1 MNISKNI
8 LSRVGWSCLSLT
20 LITLCA
26 TPTLQAQD
34 AGGRWQP
41 KVEIPWNR
49 YYAYAELLEHM
60 ERLRVAYPEF
70 VEFIDIGQSFEGRPM
85 RVMIL
90 TNRATGAHEDKAGMW
105 VDGNVHGNEVQ
116 GGEAAVYLAWWLLE
130 HYADNERAKE
140 LLDSRVFYILPAQN
154 PDGRD
159 HWFNQANT
167 QSSSR
172 TGTTPT
178 DNDRDGLFDEDDY
191 DDLDG
196 DGEILSMRKQVPMG
210 RGTHRLDIDDPRIMI
225 PVSGKQQGDW
235 IMLGR
240 EGIDNDGDG
249 RINEDGLGGY
259 DMNRN
264 WPSDWQPNHIQ
275 YGAGDYPFSYPEPA
289 AIGNFI
295 IHRPNIAAVQSF
307 HNSGGMIL
315 RGPGDPGVK
324 YPRSDIRAYDAL
336 GAEGE
341 LMLPF
346 YKYMIIHA
354 DLYTVHGGFVNW
366 TYEGLGIFSFTNEL
380 WNTPQYWGKDREQN
394 GNWFSSN
401 TTQQLEFSDSV
412 NLGELFVDWH
422 SYNHPLYGAIE
433 IGGFKRQHGR
443 VAPSFMI
450 EEMLHRNAMFCAR
463 HAEEIAKVSIE
474 KPEVEDLGDG
484 LYRVSIDL
492 VNSQLMPSRSGMA
505 AENHIGTPD
514 IVELSGE
521 DIQVIAGG
529 TQRDRFH
536 PELMQP
542 TILEPARLR
551 LENGVPGHG
560 RITVAWLVRG
570 SGDFTIR
577 YSAEKADSAEETGIL

>member
-1 MNISKNI
+1 MNTRKNI
-8 LSRVGWSCLSLT
+8 LPRVVLLCLGLT
-20 LITLCA
+20 FATLFT
-26 TPTLQAQD
+26 TPTLQAQE

-49 YYAYAELLEHM
+49 YYSHGELLDHM
-60 ERLRVAYPEF
+60 ERLHVAYPEF
-70 VEFIDIGQSFEGRPM
+70 VEFIDIGESFEGRPM
-85 RVMIL
+85 RVMVL
-90 TNRATGAHEDKAGMW
+90 TNRATGKHEDKAGMW

-130 HYADNERAKE
+130 HYTDNERAKD
-140 LLDSRVFYILPAQN
+140 LLDRRVFYILPAQN

-159 HWFNQANT
+159 HWFNNANT
-167 QSSSR
+167 GSSSR

-210 RGTHRLDIDDPRIMI
+210 RGSHRLDQDDPRIMI
-225 PVSGKQQGDW
+225 PVSGEQQGDW

-240 EGIDNDGDG
+240 EGIDNDNDG
-249 RINEDGLGGY
+249 RTNEDGKGGY

-275 YGAGDYPFSYPEPA
+275 RGAGDYPFSYPETES
-289 AIGNFI
+289 IGNFI
-295 IHRPNIAAVQSF
+295 INRPNIAAVQSF
-307 HNSGGMIL
+307 HNTGGMIL
-315 RGPGDPGVK
+315 RGPGDPSVH
-324 YPRSDIRAYDAL
+324 YPRSDVRTYDAL
-336 GAEGE
+336 GEEGE

-380 WNTPQYWGKDREQN
+380 WNTPQYWGKDRERT
-394 GNWFSSN
+394 GDWWASN
-401 TTQQLEFSDSV
+401 QKHQLEFNDSV
-412 NLGELFVDWH
+412 NLGELYVDWH
-422 SYNHPLYGAIE
+422 SFDHPLYGEIE

-450 EEMLHRNAMFCAR
+450 EEMIHRNAMFCAR
-463 HAEEIAKVSIE
+463 HAEEIAQVTME
-474 KPEVEDLGDG
+474 APEVEDLGDG
-484 LYRVSIDL
+484 LYRIRVDL

-505 AENHIGTPD
+505 AEHQIGTPD
-514 IVELSGE
+514 IVEISGG
-521 DIQVIAGG
+521 DLQVLAGG
-529 TQRDRFH
+529 TMRDRFR
-536 PELMQP
+536 PERMSA
-542 TILEPARLR
+542 TVLEPARLR

-560 RITVAWLVRG
+560 RITASWLVRG

-577 YSAEKADSAEETGIL
+577 YSAEKADSTEETGIL